1 MDLQAPITRAEHNE
15 FVKRI
20 EEHDER
26 QDARIKGLETD
37 VGILKDMS
45 SSIKQMASSM
55 EQMLEE
61 QKSQGERLSHLEN
74 KDGENWRN
82 LMKYIGSALVGGII
96 AYLLKVAGLY

>member
-1 MDLQAPITRAEHNE
+1 MDLQAPIARAEHNE

-26 QDARIKGLETD
+26 QDARIKGLEAD
-37 VGILKDMS
+37 VAILKDMS

-61 QKSQGERLSHLEN
+61 QKSQGERLAHLEN
-74 KDGENWRN
+74 KDGENWRAAV
-82 LMKYIGSALVGGII
+82 KYVISALVGAMI
-96 AYLLKVAGLY
+96 AYVLKQTGIE

>member
-26 QDARIKGLETD
+26 QDARIKGLEAD
-37 VGILKDMS
+37 VAILKDMS

-74 KDGENWRN
+74 KDGENWRE
-82 LMKYIGSALVGGII
+82 LVKYVLTLVVGACIGYILKQMGIQ
-96 AYLLKVAGLY
+96 